1 MPLAITTTILNP
13 APNFTAWLDYHLQ
26 RCDYILLYLDNPAK
40 QPLFKE
46 ICSGRRVT
54 LFVGATDAPTISRS
68 SRLLLRQMSNLKH
81 AIALLLEQP
90 QLLVGE
96 GIAGRNIQAANATAN
111 GKNDGDEDSWWLLH
125 IDQDEILYDNNGD
138 TSWRSQ
144 PNIRHVTFTNHKAIP
159 INNDTQDSFQDCVWF
174 TVNREEVLFMAYGN
188 GKPAVR
194 LCRGVETDGV
204 HRFKGYTGAAMTL
217 PLPQTASSEQP
228 SRRTQHEQ
236 QEWPVLLH
244 YPYPSFEAWAAK
256 FTLYD
261 AFSDYWL
268 DDERYPNMLKFM
280 LQSRDQVQAALGR
293 GDWSAA
299 KAFFTARVLSQE
311 GIARGVCAG
320 EIRRYGP
327 ITLRGAEEV
336 EVGK

>member
-1 MPLAITTTILNP
+1 M
-13 APNFTAWLDYHLQ
+13 
-26 RCDYILLYLDNPAK
+26 
-40 QPLFKE
+40 
-46 ICSGRRVT
+46 
-54 LFVGATDAPTISRS
+54 SRS

-96 GIAGRNIQAANATAN
+96 GIAGRNIQAAIAAAD
-111 GKNDGDEDSWWLLH
+111 GENDGDEDSWWLLH
-125 IDQDEILYDNNGD
+125 IDQDEILYDGNGD

-144 PNIRHVTFTNHKAIP
+144 PNIGHVTFTNHEAIP
-159 INNDTQDSFQDCVWF
+159 VDHDTQDSFQDCVWF

-204 HRFKGYTGAAMTL
+204 HRFKGYIGAAMTL

-256 FTLYD
+256 FTLYG

-299 KAFFTARVLSQE
+299 KAFFTARVLSE
-311 GIARGVCAG
+311 DEIARGVCAG

-327 ITLRGAEEV
+327 ITLRGAEEI